1 MVMNDQDHLG
11 ARSLD
16 YADDGL
22 YGGGGGGEED
32 SGQIL
37 TRIKGLLRGRIHW
50 AVILAVILG
59 GAAATAGFFSEPPK
73 YKVEAKFIF
82 KPYLPAIDPD
92 DSDSIPMF
100 NEYLDAQNHLLLGPE
115 VEQRAKQTETWQS
128 AVAATGQ
135 DEGWGGNL
143 HVWRRGG
150 SYVFTVENS
159 MEDPRLAAASVNAL
173 IEGYQQVYK
182 QRESETDSGLL
193 NRLISKRLTL
203 EREISQL
210 RERKLAVADPMSPV
224 ELQMRY
230 ETRIGERDRL
240 RSLLSQKKLEL
251 KLIGGGQT
259 DLEDMSLSQIAARY
273 PRVAEL
279 LQQREQLQ
287 MRVQRNQSLGMGEKH
302 PQMKG
307 DLKLLDGLDRQIKEE
322 ADKYR
327 AGLASLEPGNADSG
341 LQSIRTLEAQIEQIE
356 GELQKLAE
364 EAAGLTQQV
373 ARVSEID
380 REVEAKEAELK
391 STSDR
396 IEGMMQNRPISGR
409 IEVIKRAEQP
419 PAPTNFMKRVQL
431 AVFGGV
437 FGAGLG
443 VGIVLLIGF
452 MDRHLRHASDA
463 QLGLPDLRMLGML
476 PTLPDQLDDP
486 EQAEMAANAVH
497 HIRTMLQL
505 GHETGTRVLSIT
517 SATAGSGKSSLAVA
531 LGLSFSA
538 SGSRTLL
545 IDCDVV
551 GGGLTRRLMG
561 QTITPKGLLEACSA
575 NETLERC
582 VINTHNDLDL
592 LPLGNA
598 GPRDAGNMSPR
609 AIRRLI
615 TQAREAY
622 DVVLIDTGP
631 VLGSLEASLVA
642 PEVDAVVMIISRG
655 DEKTVVNR
663 SVEHIRSLGAGIAG
677 LVFNHALDAD
687 MTHTSYG
694 SFVSQSRA
702 APTTLRQTPAGPDQ
716 QTAARFG
723 PLGSAVAT
731 FAPVHTAVP
740 QNGEQQHSGAA

>member
-1 MVMNDQDHLG
+1 MNDQDNFG
-11 ARSLD
+11 ARSLE

-22 YGGGGGGEED
+22 FAQGGGGAGEEE
-32 SGQIL
+32 SGQL
-37 TRIKGLLRGRIHW
+37 WTRIKGLLRGRYHW

-73 YKVEAKFIF
+73 YKVDAKFIF
-82 KPYLPAIDPD
+82 KPYLPAANPE
-92 DSDSIPMF
+92 DSQSIPMF
-100 NEYLDAQNHLLLGPE
+100 QEYLDAQTHLLLGPE
-115 VEQRAKQTETWQS
+115 VEERARQTETWQS
-128 AVAATGQ
+128 AVAATGHAG
-135 DEGWGGNL
+135 GWGKHLN
-143 HVWRRGG
+143 VWRRGA
-150 SYVFTVENS
+150 SYVFSVENA

-173 IEGYQQVYK
+173 IEGYKQVYE
-182 QRESETDSGLL
+182 QRESETDSGVL
-193 NRLISKRLTL
+193 NRLISQRLTL

-210 RERKLAVADPMSPV
+210 QERKIAVADPMSPV

-230 ETRIGERDRL
+230 QTRIGERDRL
-240 RSLLSQKKLEL
+240 QSLLSQKKLEL

-259 DLEDMSLSQIAARY
+259 DLEDLSVSQIAARY
-273 PRVAEL
+273 PRVNDL
-279 LQQREQLQ
+279 LNQREQLQ
-287 MRVQRNQSLGMGEKH
+287 MRIQRNRSIGMGENH

-307 DLKLLDGLDRQIKEE
+307 DLKLLEGLDKQIKEE
-322 ADKYR
+322 CDKYR
-327 AGLASLEPGNADSG
+327 YGLADVDPGSADTG

-364 EAAGLTQQV
+364 ETASLTQLV
-373 ARVSEID
+373 ARVASID
-380 REVEAKEAELK
+380 REIESKEAELK

-396 IEGMMQNRPISGR
+396 IESMMQNRPISGR
-409 IEVIKRAEQP
+409 IEVIKQAEQP
-419 PAPTNFMKRVQL
+419 PKPTNLLKRVQL
-431 AVFGGV
+431 GVIGGM

-443 VGIVLLIGF
+443 VGVVLLIGL

-476 PTLPDQLDDP
+476 PTLPEQLDDP

-505 GHETGTRVLSIT
+505 GHEGGTRVFSVA
-517 SATAGSGKSSLAVA
+517 SATAGSGKSSLTVA

-551 GGGLTRRLMG
+551 GGGLTRRLLG
-561 QTITPKGLLEACSA
+561 EQVAPKGLLDACSP

-582 VINTHNDLDL
+582 LVHTNNDLDL
-592 LPLGNA
+592 LPLGSA

-615 TQAREAY
+615 AQAREAY
-622 DVVLIDTGP
+622 DVVIIDTGP

-677 LVFNHALDAD
+677 LVFNHALDTD

-702 APTTLRQTPAGPDQ
+702 APTTLRQTPRQPDQ

-731 FAPVHTAVP
+731 FASVP
-740 QNGEQQHSGAA
+740 AAAHNGEQHSGAA